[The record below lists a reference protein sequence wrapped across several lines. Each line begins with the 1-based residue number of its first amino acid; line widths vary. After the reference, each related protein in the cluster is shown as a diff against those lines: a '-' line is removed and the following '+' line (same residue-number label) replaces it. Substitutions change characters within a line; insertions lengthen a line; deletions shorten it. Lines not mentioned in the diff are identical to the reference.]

1 MTFFLKEFK
10 SYFITL
16 RNSIFLFFAQPSGL
30 KIFAL
35 KQKSQTFLIITLVAF
50 AVYFNTLG
58 HQMAY
63 DDEQVIRKNDFVLK
77 GVKGIPD
84 ILTRDSY
91 YSFYKNSNLE
101 NLLPGGR
108 YRPLSIVSFAIE
120 QQIVGTKHDSVPAQ
134 FIWDVNGN
142 GVVDPDEDT
151 IKDNV
156 LTQEDFF
163 ARGLG
168 LRHFVNVL
176 FFVLTVGLIF
186 IFFSVYFKS
195 ISADVIFIA
204 CLLFAI
210 HPIHSEVVANIK
222 SRDEIFSLFFILLT
236 LLFSF
241 RYLNHFYKSDLF
253 FTAFFF
259 FLAVLSKEYALLL
272 LIIIPVGFYFS
283 SANKLISKGLTTLI
297 LSLTVPLI
305 LYFYLRLNA
314 TSDVGNEELF
324 NSNIISNPYLLASK
338 TQIVATKIYVLIKY
352 VFLLFIPYPLISD
365 YSYSTIT
372 YRSFA
377 SWDVVFSI
385 LFYAL
390 SIVLTYVLFKK
401 RNVVGFFL
409 FLFLIFLIPVANIFL
424 NIGATMG
431 ERLVFHSSLG
441 FCFLLAWPIQLISKS
456 SFKTSQAVKLSLYI
470 TLSVVSLIYFSLTF
484 QRNKDWENNETLF
497 SADFPKAP
505 SNLVLISSEARNLYL
520 KAEKLEQQ
528 KEKDR
533 LLKKSID
540 LVDKGL
546 NTNGAYLPLYQTLSL
561 DFFLLKEYDKAT
573 SASKAGLKLD
583 SADFTLKFT
592 LTAISKEF
600 IIQGIS
606 EYKKGNSDKAVLLFD
621 KAIKADSKNVDAY
634 YNKAYVLKEKGDK
647 KDAIETL
654 KTGIKIDP
662 KNKELKKLLDQLS
675 NP

>member
-1 MTFFLKEFK
+1 L
-10 SYFITL
+10 
-16 RNSIFLFFAQPSGL
+16 FLFSI
-30 KIFAL
+30 K
-35 KQKSQTFLIITLVAF
+35 KKSNVFIVLTLVAA
-50 AVYFNTLG
+50 AVYLNTLG

-101 NLLPGGR
+101 NILPGGR

-120 QQIVGTKHDSVPAQ
+120 QQLVGTKHDSVPAQ

-259 FLAVLSKEYALLL
+259 FLALLSKEYALLL

-283 SANKLISKGLTTLI
+283 SKSKLIPKGLTTLI
-297 LSLTVPLI
+297 LSLTVPLTI
-305 LYFYLRLNA
+305 YFYLRLNA
-314 TSDVGNEELF
+314 TADVGNEELF

-338 TQIVATKIYVLIKY
+338 TQIIATKIYVLIKY

-365 YSYSTIT
+365 YSYSTIA

-385 LFYAL
+385 LFYT
-390 SIVLTYVLFKK
+390 SSTVITYVLFKK
-401 RNVVGFFL
+401 RNVLGFFL

-456 SFKTSQAVKLSLYI
+456 SYKTSQAVKFSLYI
-470 TLSVVSLIYFSLTF
+470 TLSVVSLIYFALTF

-520 KAEKLEQQ
+520 KAEKLDKQ
-528 KEKDR
+528 KEKDS

-546 NTNGAYLPLYQTLSL
+546 NTNGAYLPLYQTLAL
-561 DFFLLKEYDKAT
+561 DFFLLKEYDKAS

-583 SADFTLKFT
+583 SADFTLKMIIEAT
-592 LTAISKEF
+592 SKEYVKSG
-600 IIQGIS
+600 IQDFKS
-606 EYKKGNSDKAVLLFD
+606 RNFKDAESKFD
-621 KAIKADSKNVDAY
+621 KAIKINSKNSDAY
-634 YNKAYVLKEKGDK
+634 YNKAYVLKTTGDTLTAVSILKKGLL
-647 KDAIETL
+647 IE
-654 KTGIKIDP
+654 DR
-662 KNKELKKLLDQLS
+662 KELKKLLKELEH
-675 NP
+675 